1 MIELILFKLK
11 KMRIK
16 VIIFSLYFG
25 IRTIF
30 LQVLRSMCH
39 RLLLQ
44 SVDNPSF
51 CIPEVVTFYANTLF
65 IPC

>member
-1 MIELILFKLK
+1 
-11 KMRIK
+11 MRIK
-16 VIIFSLYFG
+16 VIIFSLYFE
-25 IRTIF
+25 IQTIF

-44 SVDNPSF
+44 SVDSPSF
-51 CIPEVVTFYANTLF
+51 CIPEVATFYVNTLF